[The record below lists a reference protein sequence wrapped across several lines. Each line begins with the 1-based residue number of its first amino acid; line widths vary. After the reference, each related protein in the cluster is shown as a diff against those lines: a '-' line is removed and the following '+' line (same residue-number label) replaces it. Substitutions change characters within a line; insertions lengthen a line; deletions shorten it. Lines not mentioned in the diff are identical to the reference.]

1 MAKMNRLKM
10 ALVAMVT
17 GAFFLAP
24 AADAKLTG
32 DFAQMNEPLAPFR
45 IADNLYY
52 VGAKDVTSYLIV
64 TKAGLIVL
72 DGGFAETAPEILANI
87 RTLGFD
93 PKHIR
98 ILLNSHAHLDH
109 AGGLAALKAESGA
122 TFYASA
128 PDAPV
133 LAAGGANDFALKGAT
148 FPPIKADK
156 IIADGGTVTLG
167 GVTLT
172 AHVTAGHTKGCT
184 TWTMPVMVDSKPQGA
199 LFLCSLSILSTYR
212 LIGDPNYPTQA
223 ADYQKSFATLKG
235 LKCDVFLA
243 SHGSFFGMLA
253 KREKLLAG
261 AKPNPFIDPEGCRAF
276 VATAEAEFDRRL
288 ALATHH

>member
-1 MAKMNRLKM
+1 MAKMNRLTM
-10 ALVAMVT
+10 ALAAMVA
-17 GAFFLAP
+17 GAFFLGAP
-24 AADAKLTG
+24 ATAKLTG
-32 DFAQMNEPLAPFR
+32 DFAAMNEPLAPFK

-64 TKAGLIVL
+64 TKDGLIVI
-72 DGGFAETAPEILANI
+72 DGGFKETAPEILSNI

-93 PKHIR
+93 PKNIR

-109 AGGLAALKAESGA
+109 AGGLAELKAESGA

-133 LAAGGANDFALKGAT
+133 LAAGGTNDFALKGAT
-148 FPPIKADK
+148 FPPIKADM
-156 IIADGGTVTLG
+156 IIPDGGTVSLG

-184 TWTMPVMVDSKPQGA
+184 TWTMPVMVDGKEQGA
-199 LFLCSLSILSTYR
+199 LFLCSLSILSMYK

-223 ADYQKSFATLKG
+223 ADYEKSFATLKG

-243 SHGSFFGMLA
+243 SHGSFFDMLT

-261 AKPNPFIDPEGCRAF
+261 AKPNPFVDPEGCKAF
-276 VATAEAEFDRRL
+276 VEKAEAEFNRRL
-288 ALATHH
+288 ALAQKH